1 MATRWKNSR
10 SDKASSTST
19 WGRVKRIAKQVTREV
34 PKVIHKTA
42 DLAESVGEAVEE
54 SLEATESVIGFLDS
68 IRDVKSAPDV
78 TEVLHK
84 GTGVVGEIREAV
96 SASEQVVEEAEDLA
110 SYSRKKLD
118 SIAKKRGLKG
128 FSTMSKPQLIEALK
142 R

>member
-1 MATRWKNSR
+1 MATRWKSSR
-10 SDKASSTST
+10 SDNASSTST
-19 WGRVKRIAKQVTREV
+19 WGKVKRVAKQVTREA
-34 PKVIHKTA
+34 PKVINKTA

-54 SLEATESVIGFLDS
+54 SLEATESVIGFLGS
-68 IRDVKSAPDV
+68 IRDIDSASDV
-78 TEVLHK
+78 MSVLNK
-84 GTGVVGEIREAV
+84 GSGVVREIKEAV